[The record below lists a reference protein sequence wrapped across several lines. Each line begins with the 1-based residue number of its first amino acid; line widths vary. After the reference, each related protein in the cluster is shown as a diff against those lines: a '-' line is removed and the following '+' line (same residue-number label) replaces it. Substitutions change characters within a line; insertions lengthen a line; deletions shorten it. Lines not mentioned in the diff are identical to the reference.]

1 MSLPFDRPEQP
12 PPPPIADPLPTAHW
26 LEPSRANRGS
36 RVFGLLLVLI
46 AILVTPYFAEQL
58 QYAITRGRQRAEAEV
73 ARGQLAALPE
83 INSVFCVVAKA
94 VEPSV
99 VGVVTTQDTRVR
111 RFDEWSQLL
120 GKVPRFRAQGLG
132 SGVILDAEQG
142 YVITNAHVIDKA
154 TQISVQLS
162 DGRTIQDARV
172 VGSDPLT
179 DIAVLQIPSGSLTA
193 APWGDSNKLEVGE
206 PVLAVGN
213 PFGLT
218 RTVTAG
224 IISAKERRG
233 MSVGT
238 LYQDF
243 LQTDAAVN
251 PGNSGGPLLNTHGQ
265 VVGINTAIVGE
276 SYQGISFAIPSNMVK
291 DVYDRLKTT
300 GKVVRGW
307 LGVTLQPLDESLA
320 RRLKIEEAHGALVT
334 GIVEDGPADR
344 AGIQPGDVIVEFN
357 GKPIREVGDLLLLV
371 GSSEVG
377 NQTRVVLIREGKRV
391 EQKVSIGERPTQ
403 TE

>member
-1 MSLPFDRPEQP
+1 M
-12 PPPPIADPLPTAHW
+12 
-26 LEPSRANRGS
+26 
-36 RVFGLLLVLI
+36 VLV
-46 AILVTPYFAEQL
+46 AILITPYLAEQI

-83 INSVFCVVAKA
+83 INSVFSVVAKA

-99 VGVVTTQDTRVR
+99 VGVVTTRDVRLR

-120 GKVPRFRAQGLG
+120 GKGPQFRSEGLG
-132 SGVILDAEQG
+132 SGVIVDAGQG
-142 YVITNAHVIDKA
+142 YIITNAHVIDKA
-154 TQISVQLS
+154 ARISVQLS
-162 DGRTIQDARV
+162 DGRTIQDVRV

-179 DIAVLQIPSGSLTA
+179 DIAVLKIAAGGLTA
-193 APWGDSNKLEVGE
+193 APWGDSNKLEVGD

-224 IISAKERRG
+224 IVSAKERRG
-233 MSVGT
+233 MAVGT

-243 LQTDAAVN
+243 LQTDAAIN
-251 PGNSGGPLLNTHGQ
+251 PGNSGGPLLNTHGE

-276 SYQGISFAIPSNMVK
+276 AYRGISFAIPSNMAK
-291 DVYDRLKTT
+291 DVYERLKTS

-307 LGVTLQPLDESLA
+307 LGVTLQSLDEELA
-320 RRLKIEEAHGALVT
+320 RRLKITDGHGAVVT
-334 GIVEDGPADR
+334 SVIEGGPADQ

-357 GKPIREVGDLLLLV
+357 GKPIREVGDLLLAV
-371 GSSEVG
+371 GSAKVG
-377 NQTRVVLIREGKRV
+377 SDSRLTVLREGKRA
-391 EQKVSIGERPTQ
+391 EQKIRVGERPAQ
-403 TE
+403 VE